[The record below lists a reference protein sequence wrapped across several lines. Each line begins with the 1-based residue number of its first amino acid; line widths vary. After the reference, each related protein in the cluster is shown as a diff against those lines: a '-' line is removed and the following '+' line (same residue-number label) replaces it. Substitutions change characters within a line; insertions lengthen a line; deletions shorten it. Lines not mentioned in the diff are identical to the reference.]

1 MANKE
6 LARADG
12 QVHEEPIDYVVGR
25 KLTYEDYAKLPNEP
39 GYKLQLID
47 GLLIREPGSSLLHQR
62 AQDE

>member
-12 QVHEEPIDYVVGR
+12 QVHEEPVDYVVGR

-39 GYKLQLID
+39 GYKL
-47 GLLIREPGSSLLHQR
+47 
-62 AQDE
+62 